1 MNQAS
6 YISVL
11 RHPAVAMTLLLLI
24 CALAAAFATRL
35 TFDAGSET
43 LVVEG
48 DPEFA
53 EYVALGQRFPS
64 DDYLFI
70 TVTPRPPLFEPRNLQ
85 LIQELQQ
92 DIDKLPGVLRTLS
105 IATVPILRGDGTTSL
120 TAQPELLEDAE
131 AYFRGNRMFA
141 GQLVSEDGNSAAI
154 QTILQSSTEGFTQQD
169 RAQLIAD
176 LRALRE
182 DFADRA
188 ELEFA
193 GVPLI
198 AHDMMAYLRA
208 DVRNF
213 GIAAAL
219 MIGAALFIFFRR
231 LRWVVLCASNATMA
245 IILVVGLLGALGTP
259 ISVVSGNFISLL
271 AIISISLTIHLVVR
285 FRELMRTHPEQ
296 EHFER
301 VRETMYSKFAPCF
314 YTAATTIVAFT
325 SLLTSGI
332 PPVEDFG
339 WMMAVGVVCA
349 FIVTYVFFPCMLLLL
364 GPGKPSKTLHKP
376 MRLSIWLGVQAQR
389 LQGRIVLG
397 AFGIALLAGLGIA
410 QLSLN
415 SHFSQY
421 FKSDSDIRRGLE
433 FVDAQFGGVLPLDIV
448 VTYAPFEEAELSE
461 DDDFFFE
468 DSDSATAEFPQSA
481 WFSSSKVSELQRLTD
496 YLIDRADVGS
506 AISFAQLAELAANLN
521 ENKALDDVQ
530 LALMVT
536 LLGAGRESLLGPYAN
551 PESGEMRITVR
562 MREQT
567 ATAEYQTVVNE
578 LEQFAEESLNI
589 TSDRVATTGMFVLF
603 GQSIRQLYES
613 QRDTLIYVVIATL
626 IMFIVLLR
634 SVALGLVALS
644 VNLLAAACVLAHMGY
659 AGIPMDM
666 MTITIAAITIGIGV
680 DDAFH
685 YLHRYREERSRGQTP
700 TEAVTAVHASIGRA
714 IYFTSVT
721 VIAGFSLLALSNFVP
736 TIYFGMLTAMAMAI
750 ALLANLLLLPALL
763 LLLERWRTSSTA
775 MDSR

>member
-1 MNQAS
+1 
-6 YISVL
+6 
-11 RHPAVAMTLLLLI
+11 MTLLLAI
-24 CALAAAFATRL
+24 CALAAVFATRL

-53 EYVALGQRFPS
+53 EYIALGQRFPS
-64 DDYLFI
+64 DDYLFV
-70 TVTPRPPLFEPRNLQ
+70 TVTPRPPLFEPGNLQ

-92 DIDKLPGVLRTLS
+92 AIDKLPGVLRTLS
-105 IATVPILRGDGTTSL
+105 IASVPILHGDGTTSL
-120 TAQPELLEDAE
+120 NARPELLKDAE
-131 AYFRGNRMFA
+131 EYFHGNRMFA
-141 GQLVSEDGNSAAI
+141 AQLVSEDGKSAAI
-154 QTILQSSTEGFTQQD
+154 QTILQPSSEGFTQQD
-169 RAQLIAD
+169 RARLIAD

-188 ELEFA
+188 KLEFA

-213 GIAAAL
+213 GVAAAL
-219 MIGAALFIFFRR
+219 VIGAALFIFFRR
-231 LRWVVLCASNATMA
+231 LRWVVLCASNATLA
-245 IILVVGLLGALGTP
+245 IVLVVGLLGALGTP

-285 FRELMRTHPEQ
+285 FRELMRNQPAQ

-349 FIVTYVFFPCMLLLL
+349 FAVTYVFFPCMLLLL
-364 GPGKPSKTLHKP
+364 GPAEPSKTLHRP
-376 MRLSIWLGVQAQR
+376 MRLSIWLGKQAQDLR
-389 LQGRIVLG
+389 GRIALG
-397 AFGIALLAGLGIA
+397 ALGIMLLAGAGIA

-421 FKSDSDIRRGLE
+421 FKPGSDIRRGLE
-433 FVDAQFGGVLPLDIV
+433 FVDAQFGGVLPLDV
-448 VTYAPFEEAELSE
+448 VVSYAPYEAAQLSE
-461 DDDFFFE
+461 DDDFFFD
-468 DSDSATAEFPQSA
+468 DSASATAEFPQSS
-481 WFSSSKVSELQRLTD
+481 WFTANKVSELTQLTD
-496 YLIDRADVGS
+496 YLTDRGDVGS
-506 AISFAQLAELAANLN
+506 AISFAQFAELAANLN
-521 ENKALDDVQ
+521 ENKALDNVQ
-530 LALMVT
+530 LALLVS
-536 LLGAGRESLLGPYAN
+536 LLGEDRESLLGPYAN
-551 PESGEMRITVR
+551 PETGEMRITVR
-562 MREQT
+562 MREQS
-567 ATAEYQTVVNE
+567 ATAEYQTVVTD
-578 LEQFAEESLNI
+578 LQQFAQESLNI
-589 TSDRVATTGMFVLF
+589 DPERVATTGMFVLF

-626 IMFIVLLR
+626 IMFVVLLR
-634 SVALGLVALS
+634 SVTLGLVALS
-644 VNLLAAACVLAHMGY
+644 VNLLAAACVLAHMGFT
-659 AGIPMDM
+659 GIPMDM

-685 YLHRYREERSRGQTP
+685 YLHRYREERSRGHTP
-700 TEAVTAVHASIGRA
+700 AQAITTVHASIGRA

-763 LLLERWRTSSTA
+763 LLLEKWRTTSA
-775 MDSR
+775 EADRH